1 MQRRGFFTLIIITA
15 IISVGATLGA
25 LQVVNPQQ
33 GAPQQILVTFE
44 VVITA
49 TPGPTQTP
57 YIITVIPDGV
67 ALVPT
72 GLLETPD
79 LTRSPVPTIDP
90 TLVGASVAIQSTTA
104 ALPDQCILH
113 VVQEGDTPFGIA
125 AQYGSDGFRLMA
137 VNGLTEETA
146 TLLRIGDV
154 LIVPLEGCSLADAT
168 PEIPTETPS
177 PTPVSSNAETPE
189 ATEEFTPT
197 ASPSPTITLAPTAAN
212 AQLEIVEI
220 IGRGDVTT
228 EGVKVRNLGNT
239 VNVTGWT
246 LSDAQGNI
254 YTFPEQLIFSNAEVT
269 IFTRTGTN
277 TPVVFFWGRD
287 SAVWG
292 DAGDVVTLA
301 DASGRVQATRRLP

>member
-1 MQRRGFFTLIIITA
+1 MQRRAFFTLIIITA
-15 IISVGATLGA
+15 LVSVGATLGA
-25 LQVVNPQQ
+25 LQLINPQQ
-33 GAPQQILVTFE
+33 GAPREILVTFE

-57 YIITVIPDGV
+57 YIITQIPEGV

-72 GLLETPD
+72 GFLQTPD

-90 TLVGASVAIQSTTA
+90 TLVGASSAIQGTGT

-113 VVQEGDTPFGIA
+113 VLQEGDTPFGVA
-125 AQYGSDGFRLMA
+125 LQYGADGFRLMA

-146 TLLRIGDV
+146 TQLRIGDV
-154 LIVPLEGCSLADAT
+154 LIVPLEGCPLEAAT
-168 PEIPTETPS
+168 PEVPTETPTS
-177 PTPVSSNAETPE
+177 TPETSGTPE

-197 ASPSPTITLAPTAAN
+197 PSPSPTITLAPTAAN
-212 AQLEIVEI
+212 AQLEILEI
-220 IGRGDVTT
+220 TGRGDVTT
-228 EGVKVRNLGNT
+228 EAVKVRNLGNT

-269 IFTRTGTN
+269 IYSRSGTN

-287 SAVWG
+287 EAVWG
-292 DAGDVVTLA
+292 DPGDVITLA
-301 DASGRVQATRRLP
+301 DADGRIQATRRLS